1 MQLSIIIVNYN
12 VKYFLE
18 HCLNSVQKATRRL
31 EAEIIV
37 VDNASSDGSME
48 YLLDKFPEIEFI
60 DNPKN
65 IGFARANNQA
75 LGRACGKYILFLN
88 PDTILPEDCLD
99 VCINLMES
107 KAEIGAC
114 GIKMIDGSGQFLP
127 ESKRGFPSVQTSFY
141 KLSGLSRLFPHSE
154 RFAKYHLGN
163 LNPEQNSEID
173 VLSGAFFIARRHVL
187 KKTGGFDE
195 RFFMYGEDIDLSYR
209 IQLEGYKI
217 FYLAET
223 CIVHFKGESTRK
235 GTMNYVKLFYKA
247 MSLFVKKHYSGKSQR
262 LINVFIE
269 PAIWFSAALSATKNL
284 FQWERPNKVK
294 FSLNTMIVGT
304 AEEKLKIVAILAKN
318 HQQRTLTHLVPSG
331 DWEGQLAIHVFDEII
346 FAEGTLSYKAIIS
359 QMQKLPKGIMF
370 SIFSSGANS
379 IIGSS
384 SKNANGYMLV

>member
-1 MQLSIIIVNYN
+1 MQLSVIIVNYN

-18 HCLNSVQKATRRL
+18 HCLYSVQKAILRL
-31 EAEIIV
+31 KAEIIV

-48 YLLDKFPEIEFI
+48 YLLEKFPQIEFI
-60 DNPKN
+60 DNPEN

-75 LGRACGKYILFLN
+75 LGRASGKYILFLN
-88 PDTILPEDCLD
+88 PDTILPEDCLE
-99 VCINLMES
+99 VCIHLLES

-114 GIKMIDGSGQFLP
+114 GIKMIDGSGRFLP

-141 KLSGLSRLFPHSE
+141 KLSGLSRLFPRSE
-154 RFAKYHLGN
+154 RFAKYHLGH
-163 LNPEQNSEID
+163 LSPEQNSEID

-209 IQLEGYKI
+209 IQLGGYKN

-235 GTMNYVKLFYKA
+235 ETMNYVKPFYKA
-247 MSLFVKKHYSGKSQR
+247 MSLFVKKHYSGKNRRSMN
-262 LINVFIE
+262 IFIE

-284 FQWERPNKVK
+284 FQSESPDRAKAI
-294 FSLNTMIVGT
+294 LNTMIIATV
-304 AEEKLKIVAILAKN
+304 EEKLKIVAILAKH
-318 HQQRTLTHLVPSG
+318 HQQRNLYHLVPSG
-331 DWEGQLAIHVFDEII
+331 DWEEQLAIQVPDEII

-384 SKNANGYMLV
+384 SKNSHGYRLV